1 MAAKINPKREIEIKL
16 RITDLREI
24 LGRLSKLG
32 AVPRGRVLEQNT
44 LFDTRDS
51 SFWRQGRLLRLR
63 TQIPAPGNGS
73 RGGPR
78 TTILTAKAPPFSGRL
93 SSPKTIPYKE
103 RLESELAVG
112 TRKQWTRVL
121 GALGFRAGFR
131 YEKYRTSFRLG
142 ALHLDLDETPV
153 GVFLELEGA
162 PSAIRRTARALG
174 FAPKQ
179 HIRATY
185 WDLYAADCRQ
195 LKRTPRNMVF
205 NSQKSR

>member
-1 MAAKINPKREIEIKL
+1 VAAKINTKREIEIKL

-32 AVPRGRVLEQNT
+32 AVLRGRVHEQNT

-51 SFWRQGRLLRLR
+51 SFWRHGRLLRLR
-63 TQIPAPGNGS
+63 IQTPAPGNGS

-78 TTILTAKAPPFSGRL
+78 TIILTAKAPPSSGRL
-93 SSPKTIPYKE
+93 SSPKKMPFKE
-103 RLESELAVG
+103 RLESEVAVEK
-112 TRKQWTRVL
+112 RLRWPRVL
-121 GALGFRAGFR
+121 GELGFRAGFR

-142 ALHLDLDETPV
+142 GLHLDLDETPV
-153 GVFLELEGA
+153 GNFLELEGA

-174 FAPKQ
+174 FVPKE

-185 WDLYAADCRQ
+185 WDLYVADCRRA
-195 LKRTPRNMVF
+195 KRKPGNMVF
-205 NSQKSR
+205 KSQKSR

>member
-1 MAAKINPKREIEIKL
+1 VAAKINTKREIEIKL
-16 RITDLREI
+16 RIADLREI
-24 LGRLSKLG
+24 LGRLSRLG

-63 TQIPAPGNGS
+63 TQTPAPGNGS

-78 TTILTAKAPPFSGRL
+78 TTVLTAKAPPSSGRL
-93 SSPKTIPYKE
+93 SSPKKMPYKE
-103 RLESELAVG
+103 RLESELTVG
-112 TRKQWTRVL
+112 TRVRWHRAL
-121 GALGFRAGFR
+121 GELGFRAGFR

-142 ALHLDLDETPV
+142 SLHLDLDETPV

-174 FAPKQ
+174 FVPEE

-185 WDLYAADCRQ
+185 WDLYAADCRRF
-195 LKRTPRNMVF
+195 KRKPRNMMF
-205 NSQKSR
+205 KSQKSR

>member
-1 MAAKINPKREIEIKL
+1 MAAKINHKREIEIKL
-16 RITDLREI
+16 RITNLREI
-24 LGRLSKLG
+24 LGLLTKLG
-32 AVPRGRVLEQNT
+32 AVSFGRVLEQNT

-51 SFWRQGRLLRLR
+51 SFWRHGRLLRLR
-63 TQIPAPGNGS
+63 IQTPAPDNGS
-73 RGGPR
+73 PGGPR
-78 TTILTAKAPPFSGRL
+78 TTILTAKAPPSSGRL
-93 SSPKTIPYKE
+93 RSPKKMPYKE
-103 RLESELAVG
+103 RLESELTVG
-112 TRKQWTRVL
+112 TRVSWPRAL
-121 GALGFRAGFR
+121 GDLGFRAGFR

-185 WDLYAADCRQ
+185 WDLYAADCRR
-195 LKRTPRNMVF
+195 LKRSPRNMMF
-205 NSQKSR
+205 KSQKSR

>member
-1 MAAKINPKREIEIKL
+1 MAAKINTKREIEIKL
-16 RITDLREI
+16 RITNLREI
-24 LGRLSKLG
+24 LGRLSKIG

-51 SFWRQGRLLRLR
+51 SFWRHGRLLRLR
-63 TQIPAPGNGS
+63 IQTPAPGNGS

-78 TTILTAKAPPFSGRL
+78 TTILTAKAPPSSGRS
-93 SSPKTIPYKE
+93 SSPKKTPYKE
-103 RLESELAVG
+103 RLESELTVG
-112 TRKQWTRVL
+112 TRTRWPRAL
-121 GALGFRAGFR
+121 GELGFRAGFR

-185 WDLYAADCRQ
+185 WDLYAADCRR
-195 LKRTPRNMVF
+195 LKREPRNMMF
-205 NSQKSR
+205 KSQKSR